1 MAGVFDISMDKL
13 DFSKIRICGQAA
25 GASSDSAS
33 SRETRTKTDLLLAV
47 RQNTL
52 VAFVQQC
59 RMFNIDALHELSLQL
74 VVLLMSKCTDRK
86 QLCSKFLQFTADSAC
101 AVAVDESVTTLIDE
115 TESHALQSTSDWVAL
130 FGYLEVANLAESQRK
145 DLRENPRVAVFVKST
160 RHIFEETAEI
170 ERFVV
175 PMLCTVL
182 MHIPAT
188 SMLERVLLA
197 IGQQHRDI
205 EVQCLR
211 GVNAYVDQCQ
221 HMGNEVTIDA
231 ISLLVR
237 AVRVKPE
244 FLRDVVAVIDTATK
258 QGEQRADTA
267 KRQFSLRRHVR
278 DQQSA
283 TLEHRALLFQDWR
296 HEMKFSVNISLKTQ
310 KILYFIRAQE
320 PPLATSVLKTMFDA
334 NMLAKIFAVNL
345 ERIDAAAVCDVI
357 RTLRIYQYN
366 ITSLID
372 FRTQCLS
379 GFNATTQAKLTLP
392 VVLQL
397 YVACWQH
404 ASMRDE
410 CWRSVIEVYSFPI
423 RKRCEEFRRT
433 HAYEQLSVLRTLL
446 HCHAGIS
453 SEPDDLGRVHQRDLN
468 RGPASHFAEQL
479 PPGLAPEVLAPEVTA
494 PEVLRLASGACGASE
509 NAPK

>member
-1 MAGVFDISMDKL
+1 MAGVFDINMDML
-13 DFSKIRICGQAA
+13 DFTKIRICGQAA
-25 GASSDSAS
+25 GASSDTAS
-33 SRETRTKTDLLLAV
+33 SRETRTKSDLLLAV

-59 RMFNIDALHELSLQL
+59 RMYNVDALHALSLQL
-74 VVLLMSKCTDRK
+74 VILLMSKCTDRQ
-86 QLCSKFLQFTADSAC
+86 QLCAKFLQFSADSGG
-101 AVAVDESVTTLIDE
+101 AVAIDESAATMIDGA
-115 TESHALQSTSDWVAL
+115 ESHALQSTSDWVAL
-130 FGYLEVANLAESQRK
+130 FGYLEVAHLSESERNA
-145 DLRENPRVAVFVKST
+145 LRENPRVAVFVKST
-160 RHIFEETAEI
+160 RHIFEEAAEI

-221 HMGNEVTIDA
+221 HMSNDVTIDA

-237 AVRVKPE
+237 AVRVRPE
-244 FLRDVVAVIDTATK
+244 FLRDVVAVVDTATK
-258 QGEQRADTA
+258 HGELRAEAA
-267 KRQFSLRRHVR
+267 KRQFSLRRHVK

-320 PPLATSVLKTMFDA
+320 PPLDMSVLKSMFDA
-334 NMLAKIFAVNL
+334 NMLAKIFAVSL
-345 ERIDAAAVCDVI
+345 ERIDAAAVRDVI
-357 RTLRIYQYN
+357 RTLRIFQYN

-404 ASMRDE
+404 ASIRDE
-410 CWRSVIEVYSFPI
+410 CWRAVIEVSSFPI
-423 RKRCEEFRRT
+423 KKRCEEFRRT
-433 HAYEQLSVLRTLL
+433 HAHEQLSVLRTLL
-446 HCHAGIS
+446 HCHAGVS
-453 SEPDDLGRVHQRDLN
+453 SEPDDLGRVQRRDLD
-468 RGPASHFAEQL
+468 RRPAAHAAEPL
-479 PPGLAPEVLAPEVTA
+479 PPLRAPEVLDG
-494 PEVLRLASGACGASE
+494 LRLASAVGGAPE
-509 NAPK
+509 NVPK